1 MNRDTII
8 EKTADLLQQNLPVE
22 YMVNANAYLQ
32 YSHMFEEYVYTG
44 IDSKGFG
51 LSPLYE
57 KKTSLVEILITK
69 KINDKTV
76 PLLAIRDAVPLF
88 AQI

>member
-1 MNRDTII
+1 MLIYNILI
-8 EKTADLLQQNLPVE
+8 CLKN
-22 YMVNANAYLQ
+22 
-32 YSHMFEEYVYTG
+32 VYTG

-69 KINDKTV
+69 KTNDKTV